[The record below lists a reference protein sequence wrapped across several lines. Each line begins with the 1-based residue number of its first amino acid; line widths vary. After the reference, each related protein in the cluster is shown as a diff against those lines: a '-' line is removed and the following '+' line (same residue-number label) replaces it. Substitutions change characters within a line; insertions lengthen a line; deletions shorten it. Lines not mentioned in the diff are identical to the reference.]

1 VALTEV
7 HGEAIAGRSATVRKE
22 LARMATHTVV
32 TMSEMIELLCEAEEK
47 GYATQWGYASL
58 PVYGEA
64 ELGLKPSKTRYLA
77 RIGKVMKA
85 VGLKRGQWEAAGISK
100 LREIARLDPEASF
113 WNADTH
119 TNESLDDHIVR
130 LVVEAPDM
138 TAQQVRGEVLRLQN
152 RTGPDSPV
160 TRSTVYPKSV
170 WDNVIVPAR
179 ELARRLLGSAWRDAE
194 GNAKEYSDAA
204 CDECICASFLADVN
218 NQPEPVELPMEK
230 PNEMDKF

>member
-100 LREIARLDPEASF
+100 LREIARLEPETAF
-113 WNADTH
+113 FNRDTRVS
-119 TNESLDDHIVR
+119 EPMDEHIVR
-130 LVVEAPDM
+130 LILDHDKM
-138 TAQQVRGEVLRLQN
+138 NTNQVKDEVARLKGQ
-152 RTGPDSPV
+152 TGPDRRV
-160 TRSTVYPKSV
+160 IRSYSTDASS
-170 WDNVIVPAR
+170 WDNVIKPAM
-179 ELARRLLGSAWRDAE
+179 EKARMLLGSKNRDAE
-194 GNAKEYSDAA
+194 GKAQDYGDGV
-204 CDECICASFLADVN
+204 CIECICASFNADPN
-218 NQPEPVELPMEK
+218 NEPEPEDSVLELPME
-230 PNEMDKF
+230 ES